1 MHDVAIFAALA
12 WECRAV
18 LRALAVSVPVGG
30 PRRWL
35 GRLGDGSSVVVLQ
48 TGMGPDRA
56 RVAAAGA
63 PMARLFLACGCA
75 GGLAPELITGDL
87 VAADGV
93 IPVDAS
99 GRGVERIPAVGDRL
113 GTWAARRGLD
123 LRVGGIASSPC
134 ILADPAAKTIAA
146 AGGALVVEMESAA
159 IAREAQRRGVPFL
172 GLRVVL
178 DVATQAVPALNGIID
193 EATGEVHAGRALRA
207 LAPRPWAWPGALRL
221 AGQERVAA
229 RQLGVLLRPL
239 FGAEGL
245 GGLIDPPDARRARS
259 GG

>member
-178 DVATQAVPALNGIID
+178 DVATQAVP
-193 EATGEVHAGRALRA
+193 
-207 LAPRPWAWPGALRL
+207 WAWPGALRL